1 MPSYAAVFQLWFID
15 FLFRY
20 CFYLL
25 FFWGGG
31 GLCMLANTPVD
42 IHSLRKQPTFCDADL
57 L

>member
-25 FFWGGG
+25 FGEGGAAVMHAG
-31 GLCMLANTPVD
+31 EHACGHP
-42 IHSLRKQPTFCDADL
+42 
-57 L
+57 